1 MGLVFS
7 LGFVF
12 ELEREREMTVL
23 RSRFALT
30 R

>member
-7 LGFVF
+7 LGLFSIVKY
-12 ELEREREMTVL
+12 VDQ